1 MMDQLEL
8 VLISQGAEGKVYT
21 TDFLSRPTIVK
32 ERLSKKYRTREL
44 DYKINKQRMTQET
57 RCMVKW

>member
-1 MMDQLEL
+1 MDQLEL

-32 ERLSKKYRTREL
+32 ERLSKKYRTKEL
-44 DYKINKQRMTQET
+44 DFKINKQRMIQET